1 MRWGMVI
8 NLNRCV
14 GCYACVVKCKQEHF
28 LPIGM
33 LWNRLLISE
42 TGEYPRV
49 KKHLYPVLCNHCK
62 DPACA
67 QVCPTGA
74 TQQREDGIVWIDQNK
89 CIGCRHCMISCP
101 YQVRSY
107 YSDEKEYFPGQG
119 FTEWEKISKIL
130 YPLRV
135 GVVYKCNFCKERL
148 DRGIEMGLKPGVDRE
163 ATPACVIICPAK
175 ARVLG
180 DLDDHESDVSRLI
193 REKGA
198 VQLYPKHGTNPSVYY
213 IAGIEEAPIVTTYFG
228 IQVFDTSPELTFKK
242 GAIEPGENG

>member
-14 GCYACVVKCKQEHF
+14 GCYSCVVKCKQEHF
-28 LPIGM
+28 LPKG
-33 LWNRLLISE
+33 LFWNKLLISE

-67 QVCPTGA
+67 EVCPTGA

-89 CIGCRHCMISCP
+89 CIGCRHCMMACP

-107 YSDEKEYFPGQG
+107 YSVEKEYFDGQG
-119 FTEWEKISKIL
+119 FTEWEKMGKIL

-148 DRGIEMGLKPGVDRE
+148 DRGIEMGLKPGADRE
-163 ATPACVIICPAK
+163 ATPACVIICPSK
-175 ARVLG
+175 ARVWG
-180 DLDDHESDVSRLI
+180 DLDDHESEVSKLI

-198 VQLYPKHGTNPSVYY
+198 VQLYPKHGTDPSVYY
-213 IAGIEEAPIVTTYFG
+213 IGGIEEAPIVTKYFG
-228 IQVFDTSPELTFKK
+228 IQVFDTSPELTFKR
-242 GAIEPGENG
+242 GAIEPGQK